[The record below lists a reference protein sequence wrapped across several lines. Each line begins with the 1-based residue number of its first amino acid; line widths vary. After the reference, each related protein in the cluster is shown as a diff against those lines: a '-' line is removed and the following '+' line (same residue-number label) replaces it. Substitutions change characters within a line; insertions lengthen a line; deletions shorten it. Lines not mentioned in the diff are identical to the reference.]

1 MIERVAH
8 DVAGAAPAAMA
19 RSIEEVSRADV
30 ARARAGRLR
39 AEAHV
44 AEAEQRARAAEERAM
59 RAEWLVA
66 LLRSELVGPGPER
79 RRWWCPWRRPTSID
93 LPPHP
98 EDLWERYDT
107 LRRQSR
113 ASHT

>member
-1 MIERVAH
+1 MMESVAQG
-8 DVAGAAPAAMA
+8 VAGAATPAMA

-30 ARARAGRLR
+30 ARERVGRLR

-44 AEAEQRARAAEERAM
+44 AQAEQRARSAEERAT

-79 RRWWCPWRRPTSID
+79 RRWWCPWRRATPVD
-93 LPPHP
+93 LSAHP
-98 EDLWERYDT
+98 EDLWERYEA